1 MVPTKSG
8 ITFGLKP
15 FQTPFD
21 VAVIVPTIMRPSL
34 LQAIRSVFAQD
45 CPERIQILIGVDK
58 QDADQR
64 ILQQLIS
71 ECPDRMAITVLD
83 LGYSTSVSSGGLS
96 TNPFGGE
103 LRTILSYAANSDRL
117 CYLDDDN
124 WWAPH
129 HISRLL
135 GVISGFDWAFSYRWY
150 VDGNDDRVL
159 CVDDFESIG
168 PGRGLYAK
176 QFGGFVDTNCMM
188 LNRSKCRDV
197 FPYWSIPLFE
207 SGAGEDRVV
216 FDMLREKHSV
226 AWKREPSVYYRLNS
240 ARGKNEARIKIFE
253 ERGIELSVPPSLLD
267 TPITR
272 KNAAIK
278 RYLTNHQVKKLNL
291 GSGPNPLAG

>member
-1 MVPTKSG
+1 VPTKSG

-103 LRTILSYAANSDRL
+103 LRTD
-117 CYLDDDN
+117 
-124 WWAPH
+124 
-129 HISRLL
+129 
-135 GVISGFDWAFSYRWY
+135 
-150 VDGNDDRVL
+150 
-159 CVDDFESIG
+159 
-168 PGRGLYAK
+168 
-176 QFGGFVDTNCMM
+176 
-188 LNRSKCRDV
+188 
-197 FPYWSIPLFE
+197 
-207 SGAGEDRVV
+207 
-216 FDMLREKHSV
+216 
-226 AWKREPSVYYRLNS
+226 
-240 ARGKNEARIKIFE
+240 
-253 ERGIELSVPPSLLD
+253 IEL
-267 TPITR
+267 R
-272 KNAAIK
+272 
-278 RYLTNHQVKKLNL
+278 RQ
-291 GSGPNPLAG
+291 